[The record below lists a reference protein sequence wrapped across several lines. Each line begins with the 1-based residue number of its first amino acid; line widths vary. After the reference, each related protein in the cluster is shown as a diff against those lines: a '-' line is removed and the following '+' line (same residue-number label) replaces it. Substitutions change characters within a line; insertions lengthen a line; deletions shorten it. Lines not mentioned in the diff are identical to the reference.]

1 MAKGQIK
8 QAQAKIK
15 RDQFENMCGI
25 QCTEE
30 EIASVFGVSVDTLER
45 WCSNEYGRGF
55 AEVFREKRQFGKAS
69 LRRKQWLKATD
80 DMDTTM
86 LIFLG
91 KQYLGQAD
99 RISQSITAVT
109 GETREVLAEIMDEI
123 DGEYEEMYKTPQTV
137 SVQDR

>member
-8 QAQAKIK
+8 QAQERIDKS
-15 RDQFENMCGI
+15 QFEQMCGI

-30 EIASVFGVSVDTLER
+30 EIASLFSVSVDTLQR
-45 WCSNEYGRGF
+45 WCENTYGRGF
-55 AEVFREKRQFGKAS
+55 AEVFREKRQRGKAS
-69 LRRKQWLKATD
+69 LRRRQWLKAD
-80 DMDTTM
+80 EGDTTM

-109 GETREVLAEIMDEI
+109 GETRDELAEIMNEI
-123 DGEYEEMYKTPQTV
+123 DEEYESGLHPSDEVP
-137 SVQDR
+137 SV